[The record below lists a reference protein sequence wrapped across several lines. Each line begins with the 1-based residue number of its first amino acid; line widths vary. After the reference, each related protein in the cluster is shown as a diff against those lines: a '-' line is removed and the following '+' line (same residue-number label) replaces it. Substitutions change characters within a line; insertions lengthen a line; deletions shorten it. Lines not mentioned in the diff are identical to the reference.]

1 MTKCRDSIGC
11 VRLEHIAQQE
21 LDMKRI
27 GLVLMM
33 ALVAVTFSGCSND
46 SGSVFYRAFKHL
58 EWHILGAY
66 KDLVDLHKE
75 IDRYFFDLDER
86 DPDRY

>member
-1 MTKCRDSIGC
+1 MDSIGFL
-11 VRLEHIAQQE
+11 RLEHIAQQE
-21 LDMKRI
+21 LHMVKRI

-33 ALVAVTFSGCSND
+33 AVVAVTFSGCSHD

>member
-1 MTKCRDSIGC
+1 M
-11 VRLEHIAQQE
+11 L
-21 LDMKRI
+21 KRT
-27 GLVLMM
+27 GLAVLMAFM
-33 ALVAVTFSGCSND
+33 ALTFSGCSND

-66 KDLVDLHKE
+66 KDLCELHRE